1 MSKVTIKDVARE
13 AGVSIS
19 TVSNA
24 LNDVDV
30 LRPETKQHILEV
42 AEKLHYIPDSNGRSL
57 KSGKTSIIGFYVPCV
72 APPYYGTVAEAIFWE
87 CQKNGYELNI
97 TISHQSPNMMR
108 SILGKR
114 VDGAIILNN
123 RIEEDDVEALIDAKI
138 PVVFLDR
145 EISHDRIGSV
155 LFDSYHDGVMAARYL
170 LDRGFKRLGYIMGIM
185 KNYDDRCRYKGFR
198 DTIEAAGLKMKEDY
212 IWMGN
217 FELETAGKATER
229 FLQSGVPLP
238 DAIFAANDLSAIG
251 CMDALKKA
259 GIRIPEDISIIGCDD
274 IQQAKWYQPAL
285 TTIRTEFERQGS
297 NAVGELL
304 KLIRQEKKGSVIKM
318 KGKIMERQSVR

>member
-42 AEKLHYIPDSNGRSL
+42 AERLHYIPDSNGRSL
-57 KSGKTSIIGFYVPCV
+57 KSGKTSIIGLYVPCV
-72 APPYYGTVAEAIFWE
+72 APPYYGTVAESIFWE
-87 CQKNGYELNI
+87 CQRNGYELNI
-97 TISHQSPNMMR
+97 TISHQSSSMMR

-145 EISHDRIGSV
+145 EASHDRIGSV
-155 LFDSYHDGVMAARYL
+155 LFDSYHDGAMAARYF
-170 LDRGFKRLGYIMGIM
+170 LDKGFKKLGYIMGIM
-185 KNYDDRCRYKGFR
+185 KSYDDQCRYQGYR
-198 DTIEAAGLKMKEDY
+198 DTIEAAGLKIEEDY

-217 FELETAGKATER
+217 FEIETSRKTMER

-274 IQQAKWYQPAL
+274 IQQAEWYQPAL
-285 TTIRTEFERQGS
+285 TTIRTEFEEQGR
-297 NAVGELL
+297 NAVRKLL
-304 KLIRQEKKGSVIKM
+304 RLIRQEEKGSVTKM
-318 KGKIMERQSVR
+318 KGKIVERQSVR